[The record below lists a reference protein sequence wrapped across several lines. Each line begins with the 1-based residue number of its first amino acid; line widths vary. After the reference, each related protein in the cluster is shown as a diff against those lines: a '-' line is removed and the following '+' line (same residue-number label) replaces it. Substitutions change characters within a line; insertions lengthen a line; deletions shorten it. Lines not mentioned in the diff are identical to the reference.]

1 MYSGRGMNLGL
12 KLGLPTRVGLLL
24 AALAYFSF
32 AFYEMTIS
40 SLEDKIVANPTFTDL
55 PAALGLGFRTVGG
68 FIIVIAIVLYF
79 FKNHLSKPEA
89 IMCARLLVVLEA
101 AYWLSLLPSA
111 YVGLGALWYPG
122 IFGLTFLISTGLPC
136 LVQAVLMPIVLVKLF
151 YELSPSRP
159 AKNAL
164 KWGLISGTSYL
175 LISWLNNMGMWIY
188 GVFEKGM
195 EYVSLYP
202 VNAYS
207 FIVSVIG
214 LLLLTVYAAYFSKK
228 SFGAKS
234 LGELD
239 LRKIGLIIILFGLY
253 MDVNYMLWL
262 VFGSV
267 GGWGSWYAWMLGH
280 NMDQWLLAL
289 PLLGL
294 PLFFHRNND

>member
-1 MYSGRGMNLGL
+1 MGF
-12 KLGLPTRVGLLL
+12 KLDLPTKIGLLL

-40 SLEDKIVANPTFTDL
+40 SLEDKIVANPIFTDL

-89 IMCARLLVVLEA
+89 IMCVRLLVALEA

-111 YVGLGALWYPG
+111 YAGLRALGYSS
-122 IFGLTFLISTGLPC
+122 FGLTIFISTGLPL

-164 KWGLISGTSYL
+164 KWGLISGTSFL

-188 GVFEKGM
+188 GVIEKGI

-207 FIVSVIG
+207 FTVSVIG
-214 LLLLTVYAAYFSKK
+214 LFLLTVYAAYFSKK

-234 LGELD
+234 LCELN

-262 VFGSV
+262 LFGSV

-280 NMDQWLLAL
+280 NMDQWLLAI

-294 PLFFHRNND
+294 PLFFYQKDSFDRTQG